1 MAEERGLC
9 CGLRQ
14 NEATTD
20 AGEYAEQR
28 VSRDHSWSKC
38 MFMTF
43 ALSLSITVDILQYS
57 MPLAFLPSVL
67 EDRGHAPM
75 TIATTIGV
83 YYWTGLAGGALITGY
98 QISRLLRS
106 EASGS
111 EGEGEATVG
120 SVRRQMVYLI
130 ICLGVGACTLIGQAL
145 HPHCWVHTC
154 CRFMQGFAG
163 SFIFFYSFLLAAVLF
178 KGEQKTFAMTMTS
191 TALNIAE
198 VLGSSIGA
206 YVFDNFGQEAV
217 FYLMGALSVVNQF
230 FLIAALFVVS
240 GDGTIPPAFVE
251 GSFKV
256 TQHGVQRLKGVLR
269 SPRLYCAVILIFV
282 AAVVKA
288 SVEEVLPFHADH
300 RWHMKPL
307 EIGNLFSIVAF
318 AYIISALLSGRMWNL
333 LAGRRMLFSAFWL
346 ATLGVVA
353 WSMFLVSSMYHHQVA
368 LFAGL
373 VGYGVCLGV
382 THTPAALL
390 LGDAVEHE
398 DGVAKDAVN
407 GIWNTMWEAGGSLGF
422 LLGGLLAE
430 DYRKQLNLF
439 ASYVLLCA
447 FCAVSMLMMGGF
459 RDERI
464 TGSSDLKKKAGDLAS
479 YGATAAHS

>member
-1 MAEERGLC
+1 
-9 CGLRQ
+9 
-14 NEATTD
+14 
-20 AGEYAEQR
+20 
-28 VSRDHSWSKC
+28 
-38 MFMTF
+38 
-43 ALSLSITVDILQYS
+43 
-57 MPLAFLPSVL
+57 
-67 EDRGHAPM
+67 
-75 TIATTIGV
+75 
-83 YYWTGLAGGALITGY
+83 
-98 QISRLLRS
+98 
-106 EASGS
+106 
-111 EGEGEATVG
+111 
-120 SVRRQMVYLI
+120 
-130 ICLGVGACTLIGQAL
+130 
-145 HPHCWVHTC
+145 
-154 CRFMQGFAG
+154 
-163 SFIFFYSFLLAAVLF
+163 VLF

-217 FYLMGALSVVNQF
+217 FYIMGGLSVLNQLL
-230 FLIAALFVVS
+230 LIVALYAVC
-240 GDGTIPPAFVE
+240 GDGTVHPPVIE
-251 GSFKV
+251 GAFKV
-256 TQHGVQRLKGVLR
+256 TQHGWQRLKSVLR
-269 SPRLYCAVILIFV
+269 SERLYCAVILIFV

-318 AYIISALLSGRMWNL
+318 AYIISALLSGRIWNL

-353 WSMFLVSSMYHHQVA
+353 WSVFLVASLYHHQAA

-430 DYRKQLNLF
+430 DYPKQLNLF
-439 ASYVLLCA
+439 GSYTLLCA
-447 FCAVSMLMMGGF
+447 FCAVSMLMVAGF

-464 TGSSDLKKKAGDLAS
+464 TDSSELKKKAGSLAS
-479 YGATAAHS
+479 YGATSAP